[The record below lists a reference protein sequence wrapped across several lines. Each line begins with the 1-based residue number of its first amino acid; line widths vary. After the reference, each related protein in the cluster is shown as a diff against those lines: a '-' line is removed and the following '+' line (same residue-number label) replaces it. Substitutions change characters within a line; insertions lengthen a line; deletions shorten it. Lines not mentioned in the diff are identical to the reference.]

1 MHYKTGWS
9 DMKKYWFHI
18 ALMICIILPIA
29 LLCIFDYYNLEGY
42 NLRYDQ
48 ATNSFQKWDN
58 TYLNENFSFDVTWK
72 GRMFYLFFAWFLV
85 IETAFSWNEIIEKK
99 PKNRYLTIAALIFAL
114 VPTIYVLA
122 TNFLGLDLAV
132 LRFGQSLNIPFIN
145 TSNNPADFLHLF
157 WPLSVEYIVFF
168 IFFTLA
174 VMFAYKPSALKT
186 FAISLSLLGGI
197 GIAYMLDTVFP
208 FGVLRPL
215 QEIALPITAT
225 TAALFDIL
233 GYNVRLIYPASTG
246 GEHLPGLIV
255 SSGGNTASVS
265 VAWACA
271 GVYSLLL
278 YVLIILVFFRKT
290 NISSF
295 RKVLYFFI
303 GLFGTFFSS
312 VLRIFSIVMVYLQQ
326 GREAA
331 MLFHDSYGE
340 LYGFTWIFMFILII
354 VCIERFTLVEKTKAG
369 INKISAYLGSTKNK
383 LLSKLKKEDNPEG

>member
-1 MHYKTGWS
+1 
-9 DMKKYWFHI
+9 MKKYWFHI

-29 LLCIFDYYNLEGY
+29 LLCVFDYYNLEGY
-42 NLRYDQ
+42 NLRYDE
-48 ATNSFQKWDN
+48 ATNTFQKWDN
-58 TYLNENFSFDVTWK
+58 TYFNENFSFDVTWK
-72 GRMFYLFFAWFLV
+72 GRMFYLFFAWFLI
-85 IETAFSWNEIIEKK
+85 IETAFDWNEITEKK
-99 PKNRYLTIAALIFAL
+99 PKNRYQTIAALIFAI
-114 VPTIYVLA
+114 VPTVYVLA

-132 LRFGQSLNIPFIN
+132 LQYGKSLNIPFIN

-157 WPLSVEYIVFF
+157 WPLSVEYLVFF
-168 IFFTLA
+168 VFFALA
-174 VMFAYKPSALKT
+174 IMVAYKPSALKT

-197 GIAYMLDTVFP
+197 GIAYTLDTIFP

-246 GEHLPGLIV
+246 GEPLPGLIV
-255 SSGGNTASVS
+255 NSGGNTASVS

-303 GLFGTFFSS
+303 GLIGTFFSS
-312 VLRIFSIVMVYLQQ
+312 VLRIFSIVLVYLNQ

-331 MLFHDSYGE
+331 MVFHDSYGE
-340 LYGFTWIFMFILII
+340 LYGFTWIFTFILII
-354 VCIERFTLVEKTKAG
+354 VLIERFTLVEKTKTG
-369 INKISAYLGSTKNK
+369 INKINSYLGSTKNK
-383 LLSKLKKEDNPEG
+383 LISKLKKTNLKAEADDLQVT